1 MLSKK
6 LTLIAGAL
14 LLTCL
19 QAYSAIRTVSKS
31 ADDGGQYRTITEAI
45 NNCEAGDEIVI
56 KDFGIYEER
65 IVITQKNNLTLR
77 SEDPGLS
84 KKPTIRWLDTKNVGP
99 RNAVESKIDSL
110 ITYQHNGALF
120 IYQSQNVTVSGL
132 NIDGDGLA
140 PFGYSGIWNSKDPLF
155 FGNCGVN
162 ILQSG
167 NVAIRYCDIK
177 NAFYGVYVNDQ
188 NPGGVFTY
196 TSSYDF
202 GKWAF
207 KPMSAFGKA
216 GNHIIEY
223 SRIHNNS
230 FGLLFESSWD
240 LGSTVR
246 YNLIYEN
253 HHLDSMYAK
262 IKAMPDGG
270 NQPGGAFMFKDDLFS
285 PLAIY
290 NNTLWHNSLIFVG
303 HWKAGHQHLVFNN
316 IFAEPYKYWKSIT
329 AMSDWMD
336 ISPKLTYRMHNCLFA
351 AQKQGPESCSQ
362 IYQVSIIT
370 PDSQVITG
378 KDTITAVQG
387 IQLMNGMTKWE
398 IEGVIVPIT
407 LALPSGDTTL
417 YERADWVIKPGAL
430 SLDFPKEA
438 TIRWLEMKFK
448 STDSSSSDFLVPDL
462 SDSITKACIVNAGWK
477 ESGIADIGASVPFAK
492 GSNIIPVDPAYIT
505 DNKIVLHFKLDVP
518 EDVLPK
524 LNLKY
529 LRLVKGLVNDPNA
542 FGAVPKLVIPQS
554 NIVSLGSFSISGNTN
569 LIELS
574 IPASDTSDQYGFV
587 EMIFNDGTG
596 SSAMNVVGFIPYRKL
611 FPPLSVQILDLQ
623 TSTPV
628 IKFLKGE
635 KVLLKVTYD
644 SINTPTFDSAKI
656 RLLSGEKIYGIDGK
670 EFTVAKNFL
679 TTLTDTVVF
688 NHTGKDALVI
698 NTYGTLDL
706 QQISPVGCSP
716 LFNIFPSSAI
726 ISKSVIKYDN
736 QKNSHYVLFSLSGK
750 KIGTFTMDQLIKLKT
765 SKNRQNLPS
774 GMYCAFSE
782 SAVDKKIVKGSPF
795 KVIVP

>member
-31 ADDGGQYRTITEAI
+31 AVDGGQYRTINDAVG
-45 NNCEAGDEIVI
+45 ASQDGDEIVI
-56 KDFGIYEER
+56 SDFKIYVER
-65 IVITQKNNLTLR
+65 VVITKKNLTLR
-77 SEDPGLS
+77 SENPLLS
-84 KKPTIRWLDTKNVGP
+84 EKPTIRWLDTKNVGP
-99 RNAVESKIDSL
+99 KNYQESLIDSL

-132 NIDGDGLA
+132 NIDGGGLA
-140 PFGYSGIWNSKDPLF
+140 PFGYAGIWNSKDPLF

-167 NVAIRYCDIK
+167 NIAIRYCEIK

-188 NPGGVFTY
+188 NPGGIFTFARP
-196 TSSYDF
+196 YDLA
-202 GKWAF
+202 KWTF
-207 KPMSAFGKA
+207 KPMSTFGKA

-230 FGLLFESSWD
+230 FGLFFESSWD

-253 HHLDSMYAK
+253 HHPDSMYAK

-316 IFAEPYKYWKSIT
+316 IFAEPYKYWTSIT
-329 AMSDWMD
+329 ANITDWME
-336 ISPKLTYRMHNCLFA
+336 ITPKLINRMHNCIFA
-351 AQKQGPESCSQ
+351 AQKQAPESRSQ
-362 IYQVSIIT
+362 IYQASIVT

-378 KDTITAVQG
+378 SDTITAVQG

-398 IEGVIVPIT
+398 SEGVIIPIT
-407 LALPSGDTTL
+407 LTRPSGDTTL
-417 YERADWVIKPGAL
+417 YKRAEWVIKPGAL

-438 TIRWLEMKFK
+438 SIRWLEMKFK

-477 ESGIADIGASVPFAK
+477 ESGIADIGASVPFAR

-505 DNKIVLHFKLDVP
+505 DNKIVLCFKLDVP
-518 EDVLPK
+518 DDVLPK

-529 LRLVKGLVNDPNA
+529 LRLVKGLINDPNS
-542 FGAVPKLVIPQS
+542 FGAVTKLVIPQS
-554 NIVSLGSFSISGNTN
+554 NIVSLGPLSISGDTN

-574 IPASDTSDQYGFV
+574 IPASDTSDQYGFI
-587 EMIFNDGTG
+587 EMILSDGTG
-596 SSAMNVVGFIPYRKL
+596 SINIVGFIPYRKF
-611 FPPLSVQILDLQ
+611 FPPLKVQLLDPETK
-623 TSTPV
+623 TSLSR
-628 IKFLKGE
+628 FFKGE
-635 KVLLKVTYD
+635 KVLLNVIYESTD
-644 SINTPTFDSAKI
+644 APTFDSAKI
-656 RLLSGEKIYGIDGK
+656 RLFSGEKIYGTDGR
-670 EFTVAKNFL
+670 EFTITKNFL
-679 TTLTDTVVF
+679 TTLTDTIVF

-698 NTYGTLDL
+698 STYGTLNL
-706 QQISPVGCSP
+706 QQIYPLGCSP
-716 LFNIFPSSAI
+716 ILNIFPSSAI
-726 ISKSVIKYDN
+726 ISKSAIKYSN
-736 QKNSHYVLFSLSGK
+736 LKNSHYILFSLSGK
-750 KIGTFTMDQLIKLKT
+750 KIGTFTMDQLIKLK
-765 SKNRQNLPS
+765 SAKNRQNIPS

-782 SAVDKKIVKGSPF
+782 SAIDKKIVKGSSF